1 MLLFLSCNDGIKN
14 QVLIVYYFIMA
25 NFAITVLEQSDEYHE
40 YFIT

>member
-1 MLLFLSCNDGIKN
+1 MLLSFASAAGFNH